1 MDALGD
7 FFIGWFLI
15 VGTWAIAW
23 SFISQYRVSKGDYGA
38 EMEIEGVQQELRRDA
53 ETSVKPWQFGKR
65 REVKIAIAELL
76 TGEEQERVQRYAWGA
91 TAWGYAAGGSFLV
104 ALATTGQVLR
114 DWFE

>member
-1 MDALGD
+1 MDAVGD

-15 VGTWAIAW
+15 AGTWAIAW
-23 SFISQYRVSKGDYGA
+23 SFIAQYRVSKRDYGA

-65 REVKIAIAELL
+65 REVKSAIADLL
-76 TGEEQERVQRYAWGA
+76 TRGEQERLQRYAWAA
-91 TAWGYAAGGSFLV
+91 TAWGYAAGGSFFV
-104 ALATTGQVLR
+104 ALATTWQVLR